1 VLGRLF
7 LLFAIIPMIEIYL
20 LIRIGSVLGAFNTIL
35 LVLATAFAGAYLARQ
50 QGLYTLY
57 RIRAQLEQGLTPAE
71 EMLDAMIIFV
81 AGLVLLTPG
90 FVTDAIGLLL
100 LFPPSRLR
108 FKQFMRRKFD
118 QMIQNGQVHIHR
130 R

>member
-1 VLGRLF
+1 MLGRLF

>member
-57 RIRAQLEQGLTPAE
+57 RIRSQLEQGLTPAE

-90 FVTDAIGLLL
+90 FVTDTIGLLL

-108 FKQFMRRKFD
+108 FKQYMRRKFD